1 MIVALDA
8 MGGDLAPREPVE
20 GALLASREL
29 GLEVALVGAPDLL
42 REELAR
48 HGPTPSGIELVAA
61 TETIAMDEV
70 PVQAVRQK
78 RDASINVA
86 MKLLKERKV
95 EAVVS
100 AGSTGAVMA
109 SATLRLGRVRGIER
123 AALGTLAPYNTTGI
137 LVLDIGANAD
147 CKPSYLVQFAQMGSV
162 YMEKVHDIQRPR
174 VGLLNIGEEGT
185 KGNELTQEAYVRLQ
199 QTDLNFIGNIEPDKV
214 HRGIVDV
221 VVTDGFTGNVAVKV
235 TEGTADFIFGELR
248 SLIAS
253 RILYKMGAVLLKPAF
268 AQLARRMDYGEYG
281 GVPLLGVN
289 GVVMVAH
296 GRADATAIKSA
307 LRSGSEAATSGML
320 EALRDVIRCDPG
332 EEA

>member
-1 MIVALDA
+1 
-8 MGGDLAPREPVE
+8 
-20 GALLASREL
+20 
-29 GLEVALVGAPDLL
+29 
-42 REELAR
+42 
-48 HGPTPSGIELVAA
+48 
-61 TETIAMDEV
+61 
-70 PVQAVRQK
+70 
-78 RDASINVA
+78 
-86 MKLLKERKV
+86 
-95 EAVVS
+95 
-100 AGSTGAVMA
+100 
-109 SATLRLGRVRGIER
+109 
-123 AALGTLAPYNTTGI
+123 
-137 LVLDIGANAD
+137 
-147 CKPSYLVQFAQMGSV
+147 MGSV